1 MYIYIYIYTHTTIYM
16 YISTHTLIDTYLCIM
31 YVYILICIFM
41 CISTYVHIYIYM
53 YIRIYIRMF
62 IYTSKYTCI
71 RAGHAGGSRHN
82 QVLIAS
88 LRPITGMCSNNKE
101 LRICK
106 IVLFFHA
113 IIHHACMYVC
123 MYVRMYVCMYEYI
136 LCRSF
141 PSLACARKICITPFF
156 IDLTQSVLPPN
167 SIYLTP
173 CTLCIS
179 HRVSRPE
186 FLHPVYHTQS
196 VSPPIFIHLAK
207 QIPYI

>member
-1 MYIYIYIYTHTTIYM
+1 MYMYIHMYIYIYIY
-16 YISTHTLIDTYLCIM
+16 
-31 YVYILICIFM
+31 
-41 CISTYVHIYIYM
+41 
-53 YIRIYIRMF
+53 
-62 IYTSKYTCI
+62 IYTSKYTRI